1 MSPTVYADRFLRF
14 IKSHV
19 TGGEDCLSPRTYSQ
33 LHQDNSIKLK
43 NNSHSFTHAI
53 KFNKRGQPRGVERT
67 KRPFFKRRK
76 GGEIPVEESL
86 EVREG
91 TSIEKSAPESNPVI
105 TEPSNQK
112 NNDSSGSISAVHVEI
127 KAEIKV
133 EKKDDAIKLVKKEE
147 IKLEIQ
153 QNIEKVEN
161 KAVKAEKKEE
171 KKEKK
176 EEKKEEK
183 EEKKEGKEEKKEE
196 KEEKKEGKEEK
207 KEGKEEKKEEGKPP
221 VQYLNTKEKKKK
233 EEVKKEKHKKE
244 GQPPM
249 QYLNTKE
256 RRDRKVRKAQ
266 KKENKDEP
274 KVENLEKVEVK
285 EESKARKDEDEIK
298 KKRKN
303 QTTKEVP
310 PINQELV
317 LPLSVPPEPTDSHSS
332 SETPSSL
339 DSPVIE
345 VEDKS
350 EFDVRVPK
358 RKRVVEKS
366 IFLQENM

>member
-196 KEEKKEGKEEK
+196 
-207 KEGKEEKKEEGKPP
+207 GKPP